1 MPPPGLVRLN
11 TRSSWRESV
20 GCQPR
25 YGVCL
30 QRMPSKQAAR
40 PLSRDLVRM
49 IREMSKKDAL
59 GLGEG
64 LRAIEERQAKEI
76 EFFLQACA
84 LRLETAV

>member
-1 MPPPGLVRLN
+1 MGPKPAN
-11 TRSSWRESV
+11 
-20 GCQPR
+20 
-25 YGVCL
+25 
-30 QRMPSKQAAR
+30 R

-49 IREMSKKDAL
+49 IREISKKDAL

-64 LRAIEERQAKEI
+64 LKAIEERQAKEI

>member
-1 MPPPGLVRLN
+1 MCVRNDRVLVR
-11 TRSSWRESV
+11 
-20 GCQPR
+20 GQPQ
-25 YGVCL
+25 VNS
-30 QRMPSKQAAR
+30 MPSKPSAR

-84 LRLETAV
+84 LRLETAL

>member
-1 MPPPGLVRLN
+1 MLVSHGGASYHMPAKPV
-11 TRSSWRESV
+11 S
-20 GCQPR
+20 
-25 YGVCL
+25 
-30 QRMPSKQAAR
+30 R

-49 IREMSKKDAL
+49 IREISKKDAL

-84 LRLETAV
+84 LRLETAL

>member
-1 MPPPGLVRLN
+1 V
-11 TRSSWRESV
+11 
-20 GCQPR
+20 
-25 YGVCL
+25 
-30 QRMPSKQAAR
+30 
-40 PLSRDLVRM
+40 SRDLVRM

>member
-1 MPPPGLVRLN
+1 MPPPG
-11 TRSSWRESV
+11 SS
-20 GCQPR
+20 
-25 YGVCL
+25 
-30 QRMPSKQAAR
+30 K

-59 GLGEG
+59 GVADG

-84 LRLETAV
+84 LRLETAL

>member
-1 MPPPGLVRLN
+1 M
-11 TRSSWRESV
+11 
-20 GCQPR
+20 
-25 YGVCL
+25 
-30 QRMPSKQAAR
+30 
-40 PLSRDLVRM
+40 SRDLVRM

-84 LRLETAV
+84 LRLETAL